1 MLSLWYVL
9 VKEYSPE
16 VHQQDEQMKSIFYKF
31 IPLISSDEEDDGQ
44 VIADSLYI
52 IEEYVLLGFVPFD
65 QYPNIINL
73 LELKYKY
80 ANEIMAD
87 YNQRRLENQ

>member
-1 MLSLWYVL
+1 
-9 VKEYSPE
+9 
-16 VHQQDEQMKSIFYKF
+16 MKSIFYKF